1 MERSLADTYDDLI
14 GGVAFD
20 LGWGRSAD
28 NWDANKL
35 ETLKTIVKNGLREFY
50 HPIPDQTGTSHQWSF
65 LKPRVQITLASGES
79 TVQLPSD
86 FKGVEGEVL
95 VVTTTG
101 VIRPR
106 LKVGGMTRAQRAAYP
121 ESTGVPAML
130 DIEPLKQ
137 TTPNRGQRFQFVVW
151 PTADADYTLEFYYS
165 ILGEFLSGDKPYAY
179 GGAEHASTILASC
192 LAWAELHLD
201 DIAQGPKYLH
211 WRERLAASISM
222 DRQKRPQTLGYN
234 GDRSDE
240 LEAGYGAGQ
249 RRRNFGTVILQVN
262 GSDPS

>member
-1 MERSLADTYDDLI
+1 MESSLADSYSDLI

-20 LGWGRSAD
+20 LGWGRSPD
-28 NWDANKL
+28 NWDETKL
-35 ETLKTIVKNGLREFY
+35 ETLKEVVKNGLRDFY
-50 HPIPDQTGTSHQWSF
+50 HPPTDQLGVSHQWSF
-65 LKPRVQITLASGES
+65 LKPRVQVTLPDGES
-79 TVQLPSD
+79 TVLLPDD

-95 VVTTTG
+95 VVTDNG
-101 VIRPR
+101 ILRPR
-106 LKVGGMTRAQRAAYP
+106 LKVGGMTRAQIAAYP
-121 ESTGVPAML
+121 SSSGPPQMI

-165 ILGEFLSGDKPYAY
+165 ILGEFLSGTRPYAY

-240 LEAGYGAGQ
+240 LEAGYGTGT
-249 RRRNFGTVILQVN
+249 RRHGYGNVLIQVN